1 MKKID
6 ILETRDKVGE
16 RVELFGWIHSIRSH
30 GKIIF
35 FDLRDRSGII
45 QCVVL
50 QSSSSWQIAKELREE
65 FVIKVEGL
73 IKKREEKL
81 INPKILTGEIELI
94 VDGIEVLSEA
104 QILPL
109 PIDSDGYE
117 INEEIRLKY
126 RYLDLR
132 RERLQKNLTNRHRVI
147 LFIRNWL
154 AQRGFIEIETPIL
167 TKSTPEGARDYL
179 VPSRLHKGKFY
190 ALPQSPQQYK
200 QLLMVA
206 GIEKYFQI
214 ARCFRDEDPR
224 GDRQPE
230 FTQLDLEMS
239 FVSRDDILNLIEE
252 LFIELVRNLYPH
264 KRITQ
269 IPFPRLSYQEVIQ
282 NFKTDKPDLRK
293 NKEDKDELAFCFI
306 VDFPMFEILE
316 DGTLNPMHHPF
327 TQPKLTEG
335 NFNKD
340 KIIAKLKSSPLDLI
354 SEQYDFVCNG
364 YEIGGGSIR
373 TTDKDI
379 LIEVFKV
386 LGHQEEEIYKKF
398 GHLLKAF
405 DYGVPPHGGIAPG
418 LDRIIMVLEN
428 EPNIREVIAFPKTG
442 EGRDLMMLAPD
453 EVKKEQLDELG
464 IKIEINKKNSQNS
477 DI

>member
-1 MKKID
+1 MKKIF
-6 ILETRDKVGE
+6 ISETVSKVGE
-16 RVELFGWIHSIRSH
+16 KVELFGWIHSLRSH

-50 QSSSSWQIAKELREE
+50 KNSNAFEMIRELREE
-65 FVIKVEGL
+65 DIVGVEG
-73 IKKREEKL
+73 IITKRDENL
-81 INPKILTGEIELI
+81 INTKILTGEIELI
-94 VDGIEVLSEA
+94 VEKIVILSKSQVL
-104 QILPL
+104 PF
-109 PIDSDGYE
+109 PINSDGYE

-132 RERLQKNLTNRHRVI
+132 RERLKKNLIKRHQII

-154 AQRGFIEIETPIL
+154 TQKGFVEIETPIL

-179 VPSRLHKGKFY
+179 VPSRFHRGKFY

-206 GIEKYFQI
+206 GIERYFQI

-230 FTQLDLEMS
+230 FTQLDLEIS
-239 FVSRDDILNLIEE
+239 FIKRDDILNLTEE
-252 LFIELVRNLYPH
+252 LFIDLIKALYP
-264 KRITQ
+264 KKTITQ
-269 IPFPRLSYQEVIQ
+269 IPFPRLTYQEAMERF
-282 NFKTDKPDLRK
+282 NSDKPDLRK
-293 NKEDKDELAFCFI
+293 NKNDKNELAFCFI
-306 VDFPMFEILE
+306 TDFPMFEILE
-316 DGTLNPMHHPF
+316 DGSLNSMHHPF
-327 TQPKLTEG
+327 TQPKLANGKFDKE
-335 NFNKD
+335 
-340 KIIAKLKSSPLDLI
+340 KIIEKLNYDPLELL

-364 YEIGGGSIR
+364 YEIGGGSLR

-379 LIEVFKV
+379 LIEVFKT
-386 LGHQEEEIYKKF
+386 LGHQEKEIYEKF

-405 DYGVPPHGGIAPG
+405 DFGVPPHGGIAPG
-418 LDRIIMVLEN
+418 LDRIIMILEN

-442 EGRDLMMLAPD
+442 EGRDLMMNAPS
-453 EVKKEQLDELG
+453 EVNEEQLDELG
-464 IKIEINKKNSQNS
+464 IKIEDKNQ
-477 DI
+477 D